1 METEKN
7 FLSLLEK
14 LDRECGERIALRYS
28 PDEPDAF
35 ITYHGLYEKV
45 IEKMHELKG
54 VKTVEVRDGLRLSWI
69 ITCLASAC
77 GGHMTVLCAPGQ
89 PAIFSDETYD
99 KNYLPGKL
107 LFFTSGTTS
116 RNKAVVLS
124 QEALLSSA
132 ANGQAML
139 ACHSDDRLLSCL
151 PLFHVFGFICSF
163 LWPLTNGA
171 EIDLGIGYHGFLT
184 DTKAYRPTVLSVVP
198 TLLELMLRADVL
210 NDELRMILVGAGPCS
225 QELIDEM
232 LKKGIHLRFGYGLTE
247 TASGVAISTDDNDPF
262 TLHPCPDT
270 KAKLSESGELLIRTT
285 CLMDGY
291 YLDSEQTSRK
301 LTDGFLHTGDLAE
314 IDQNGCIHIK
324 GRTDDVLVLPNG
336 EKIFCPEIE
345 SEISSLIGAKCVLL
359 MRGSIPTLVVHAPFE
374 RDFEIKAKIDEY
386 NQSKPLGRKVPAV
399 ELRSEDFPRTVTG
412 KIQRYKL

>member
-1 METEKN
+1 
-7 FLSLLEK
+7 
-14 LDRECGERIALRYS
+14 
-28 PDEPDAF
+28 
-35 ITYHGLYEKV
+35 
-45 IEKMHELKG
+45 
-54 VKTVEVRDGLRLSWI
+54 
-69 ITCLASAC
+69 
-77 GGHMTVLCAPGQ
+77 MTVLCAPGQ

-139 ACHSDDRLLSCL
+139 ACHPDDRLLSCL

-184 DTKAYRPTVLSVVP
+184 DTKAYRPTMLSVVP

-225 QELIDEM
+225 QELIDEV

-270 KAKLSESGELLIRTT
+270 EAKLSESGELLISTT

-314 IDQNGCIHIK
+314 IDHNGCIHIK

-345 SEISSLIGAKCVLL
+345 SEISSLIGAECALV